1 MATKTKKLI
10 LLDTNIVI
18 GLLRGEKQESQ
29 IVESLGYEN
38 TAIST
43 ISVLEIYYG
52 MFKSEVKD
60 TKIAPSKFNKL
71 HLDKE
76 ICQKAVEIMLAYAS
90 NRPMLPDCLIA
101 ATSIICNAELY
112 TYNKKDFD
120 YLKGVNLYAP
130 KIFLN

>member
-29 IVESLGYEN
+29 IVASLGYEN

-43 ISVLEIYYG
+43 ISILEIYYG
-52 MFKSEVKD
+52 MFKNEAKD
-60 TKIAPSKFNKL
+60 TKIALSKFNKL

-76 ICQKAVEIMLAYAS
+76 ICQKAIEIMLAYSS

-101 ATSIICNAELY
+101 ATIIVCNAELY
-112 TYNKKDFD
+112 THNKKDFV
-120 YLKGVNLYAP
+120 YIKGVKLYAP
-130 KIFLN
+130 KIYVN

>member
-29 IVESLGYEN
+29 IVSSLGYEN

-52 MFKSEVKD
+52 MFKNEAKD
-60 TKIAPSKFNKL
+60 TKIALSKFNKL

-76 ICQKAVEIMLAYAS
+76 ICQKAVEIMLA
-90 NRPMLPDCLIA
+90 
-101 ATSIICNAELY
+101 
-112 TYNKKDFD
+112 
-120 YLKGVNLYAP
+120 
-130 KIFLN
+130 

>member
-29 IVESLGYEN
+29 IVASLGYEN

-52 MFKSEVKD
+52 MFKNEAKD
-60 TKIAPSKFNKL
+60 T
-71 HLDKE
+71 
-76 ICQKAVEIMLAYAS
+76 
-90 NRPMLPDCLIA
+90 
-101 ATSIICNAELY
+101 
-112 TYNKKDFD
+112 
-120 YLKGVNLYAP
+120 
-130 KIFLN
+130 